1 MNETNSTP
9 NPAAGSGLEEGI
21 PTSDPYPRMILACM
35 GISMTLIVIIFACL
49 FYDFM
54 HRNQQNV
61 RPVGPPIERPAQI
74 PAEIPPS

>member
-1 MNETNSTP
+1 MHEP
-9 NPAAGSGLEEGI
+9 NPNSRPVVGSGLEEGI
-21 PTSDPYPRMILACM
+21 PTSDPYPRMILVCI

-61 RPVGPPIERPAQI
+61 RPVQPPFERSVPA
-74 PAEIPPS
+74 PADVPPS